1 MYRLAPLPRPCAL
14 HYLVRCIHMLNER
27 LDAVL
32 HAARRPAVLKA
43 KARALTVLLCLRA
56 RVVARVFSPRGAG
69 FVEAKA
75 HFWRVN
81 NDLMTLSRTAEVGL
95 GDTTAEER
103 RLGSLSAVC

>member
-1 MYRLAPLPRPCAL
+1 
-14 HYLVRCIHMLNER
+14 MLNER

-75 HFWRVN
+75 HFWQVN

>member
-1 MYRLAPLPRPCAL
+1 
-14 HYLVRCIHMLNER
+14 MLNER

-75 HFWRVN
+75 HFWQVN
-81 NDLMTLSRTAEVGL
+81 NDLTLSRTAEVGL